1 MGQGGS
7 SDVQLQVDT
16 GYWED
21 RFQNISENRE
31 YDHSAHI
38 FKGKGCLED
47 EKLPEAKF

>member
-7 SDVQLQVDT
+7 SDAELQVDT
-16 GYWED
+16 GHGED

-31 YDHSAHI
+31 YGHSAHI
-38 FKGKGCLED
+38 FKGKGCLKD